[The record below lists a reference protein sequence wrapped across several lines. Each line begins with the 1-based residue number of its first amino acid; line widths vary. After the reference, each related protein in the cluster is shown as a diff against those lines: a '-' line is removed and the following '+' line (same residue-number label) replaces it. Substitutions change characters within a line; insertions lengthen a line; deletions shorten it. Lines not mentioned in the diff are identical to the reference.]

1 VTTAERPTERPP
13 ANRTPIH
20 PLTDRSPATPP
31 GHDHI
36 KIKEAYR
43 LKKAGTEQQ
52 LVDSDITYQRELERR
67 GRESGR
73 AATMSAV
80 RDLTGVPIDHFAEI
94 NLAGFY
100 DLTDA
105 LGGVEVCLNQPVS
118 DDYSGADFPR
128 RDVRRSTMPGAGCAP
143 QEAANEGVGRIRVTI
158 GANYTPPT
166 RRSDPAAD
174 RTEPTAEAVTT
185 DTPDQGKPLA
195 GNGIP
200 CVD

>member
-52 LVDSDITYQRELERR
+52 LVHSGITDQRELERR

-80 RDLTGVPIDHFAEI
+80 RDLTGVPIDHFAEL

-118 DDYSGADFPR
+118 EDYSGADFPGGTADAR
-128 RDVRRSTMPGAGCAP
+128 RCPASGAP
-143 QEAANEGVGRIRVTI
+143 LNR
-158 GANYTPPT
+158 PPT
-166 RRSDPAAD
+166 KVWAGSASRS
-174 RTEPTAEAVTT
+174 EPTALRRPAGATRRPT
-185 DTPDQGKPLA
+185 GPSPPPSSNDRHSRSRKTPSGQRDT
-195 GNGIP
+195 
-200 CVD
+200 VR